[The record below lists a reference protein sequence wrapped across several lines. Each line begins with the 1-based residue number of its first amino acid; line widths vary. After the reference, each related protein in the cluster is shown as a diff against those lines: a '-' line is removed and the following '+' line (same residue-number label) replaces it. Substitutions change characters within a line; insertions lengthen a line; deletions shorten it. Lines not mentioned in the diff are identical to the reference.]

1 VLTGAALLL
10 AATGCDDDD
19 DASAVAGSGGGGRSA
34 RDMGAAEGGSGG
46 TQGGKGGGGG
56 KSDSPGTSGT
66 GAEAISC
73 VSTTTQLFQ
82 DRAGGLSAECISC
95 ICKVAPKPIVT
106 CDGDPDC
113 WVLID
118 CVYRNCRVDDS
129 ACAQS
134 KCGMYAGAAGNGDAA
149 GDVLRGDMCSVKC
162 VPEEVADAGAP
173 DAG

>member
-10 AATGCDDDD
+10 AALSCGDDD
-19 DASAVAGSGGGGRSA
+19 DASAAAGSGGGGRSA
-34 RDMGAAEGGSGG
+34 SAAGAAESG
-46 TQGGKGGGGG
+46 GGKGGGGG

-82 DRAGGLSAECISC
+82 DRAGGLSTECISC
-95 ICKVAPKPIVT
+95 ICKVAPKPIVA

-113 WVLID
+113 WLLID
-118 CVYRNCRVDDS
+118 CVYRNCRVDDR
-129 ACAQS
+129 ACAQR

-162 VPEEVADAGAP
+162 VPEETADAGAP